1 MHAAQSSHRDVQVG
15 TSEHHPEKN
24 QVAENLTY
32 SQPPDRIPP
41 SCCLAQPQ
49 SQKGSDLA
57 LANNHTKQK
66 LNSLFL
72 NQNRPRAV
80 VQAVEY
86 DLVLLRR
93 FRQTY

>member
-1 MHAAQSSHRDVQVG
+1 MHVTRSSHRGVQVG
-15 TSEHHPEKN
+15 KSEHHPEKN
-24 QVAENLTY
+24 QVAENPTC
-32 SQPPDRIPP
+32 SQPPDRLPP
-41 SCCLAQPQ
+41 SCCLAPPQ

-57 LANNHTKQK
+57 SANNHTKQK

-72 NQNRPRAV
+72 SQNRPRAV

-86 DLVLLRR
+86 DLMLLRK